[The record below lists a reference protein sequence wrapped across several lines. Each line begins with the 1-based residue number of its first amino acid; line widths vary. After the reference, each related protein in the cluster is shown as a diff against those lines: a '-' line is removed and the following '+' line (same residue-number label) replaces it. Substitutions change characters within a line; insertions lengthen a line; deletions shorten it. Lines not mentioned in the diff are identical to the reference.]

1 MLKMK
6 KMLKNQQGFTLV
18 ELLVVIAIIAVLAAV
33 VTPNVFKAL
42 DKSKVSAAIAEYDA
56 IKTAVITYHAD
67 TGVWPA
73 AGSDLVSLSSNNK
86 DSNNEIISNW
96 DGPYL
101 DSFPEKNT
109 WGGDISLLKLD
120 SSDVEPISRLNVNVD
135 DIVIKLEGL
144 PNDTIAD
151 SLEKQLDK
159 SDTDDTGI
167 GSSGIVRHTS
177 DKSTVYLVIVDN
189 SN

>member
-33 VTPNVFKAL
+33 VTPNVFKAV

-67 TGVWPA
+67 TGVWPT
-73 AGSDLVSLSSNNK
+73 AGDDLVGLDENGKNKANEDVNNW
-86 DSNNEIISNW
+86 N
-96 DGPYL
+96 GPYL
-101 DSFPEKNT
+101 DRFPKENA
-109 WGGDISLLKLD
+109 WGGEISLEGNSANSEAGIED
-120 SSDVEPISRLNVNVD
+120 G
-135 DIVIKLEGL
+135 DIVIKLVNL
-144 PNDTIAD
+144 PDDTIAD

-159 SDTDDTGI
+159 SNTDDTGI
-167 GSSGIVRHTS
+167 DKSGIVRYPS
-177 DKSTVYLVIVDN
+177 DKSTVYLVIVEN
-189 SN
+189 NN